1 MQFSRSIGAAF
12 GTALVATVLF
22 AFLALKNP
30 GSGPRVRDHGQA
42 RARVGPGLPP
52 AQLAIVQADIGQAFR
67 AAFLTMAVFST
78 GGFFLALTNPL
89 RRI

>member
-1 MQFSRSIGAAF
+1 MVKHAA
-12 GTALVATVLF
+12 V
-22 AFLALKNP
+22 
-30 GSGPRVRDHGQA
+30 SHPRCR
-42 RARVGPGLPP
+42 PLSWP
-52 AQLAIVQADIGQAFR
+52 IVQADIGQAFR

>member
-1 MQFSRSIGAAF
+1 MVKHTGTGPVLPAAQ
-12 GTALVATVLF
+12 
-22 AFLALKNP
+22 
-30 GSGPRVRDHGQA
+30 R
-42 RARVGPGLPP
+42 
-52 AQLAIVQADIGQAFR
+52 LAIQADIRQAFS